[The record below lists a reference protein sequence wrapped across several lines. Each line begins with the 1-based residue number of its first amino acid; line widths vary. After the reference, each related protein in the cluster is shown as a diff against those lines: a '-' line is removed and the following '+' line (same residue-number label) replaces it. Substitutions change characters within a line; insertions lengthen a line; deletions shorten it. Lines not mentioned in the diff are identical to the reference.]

1 MFFLENVRKR
11 GEWSLFRPA
20 TQNKPAEALIR
31 IFLFCIINDSFFI
44 FYFWNIHSGTEFLNK
59 STRGNQYSGPEPHNG
74 EFRIAYV
81 SVRSIIMTM
90 PMFRRIPRKLEEIL
104 GDEGTNEFSDFIN
117 DSFAANKENVM
128 ELVSDRFENRLS
140 EELNVFRSEYKT
152 DLADLRAEFKSDIAE
167 LRAEVKEDIAELRA
181 ELKEDIAEL
190 RTELKEDIAELRAEL
205 KEDIAELRAEL
216 KGEIA
221 ELRVE
226 MNEKIS
232 ELRIEIH
239 KLISAQTRWMLGA
252 IIALTGIFSIIV
264 KM

>member
-1 MFFLENVRKR
+1 
-11 GEWSLFRPA
+11 
-20 TQNKPAEALIR
+20 
-31 IFLFCIINDSFFI
+31 
-44 FYFWNIHSGTEFLNK
+44 
-59 STRGNQYSGPEPHNG
+59 
-74 EFRIAYV
+74 
-81 SVRSIIMTM
+81 
-90 PMFRRIPRKLEEIL
+90 MFRRIPRKLEEIL
-104 GDEGTNEFSDFIN
+104 GDEGANEFSDFIN

-140 EELNVFRSEYKT
+140 EELNVFRSEYRT

-167 LRAEVKEDIAELRA
+167 LRAEVKED
-181 ELKEDIAEL
+181 
-190 RTELKEDIAELRAEL
+190 
-205 KEDIAELRAEL
+205 
-216 KGEIA
+216 IA